1 MKEFIEENKNL
12 ISQIAHNYNV
22 NANIHP
28 EDHIFQFLVTNPVF
42 PSKKEAIDY
51 YFNDGQNSAQI
62 LLDLIT
68 SFYPPTDNPIKLLE
82 FASGYGCVT
91 RHLLNLQA
99 NLNITACDI
108 HEKAITFIENTLN
121 HSSILSHPEPE
132 HLKLAA
138 STYDIVFCLSFFSHM
153 PDTTWFR
160 WLQTLY
166 SAVSPGG
173 LFIFTTHGYQS
184 KKYFGFPNLNEQGY
198 WFLSSSEQFD
208 LDVNQYGQMI
218 VSPSYV
224 CSKIK
229 LLPYNPIIKRFT
241 EGFWWEHQDLWV
253 IKKEEK

>member
-1 MKEFIEENKNL
+1 MKAFIEENKNL
-12 ISQIAHNYNV
+12 ISQIANNYNV

-51 YFNDGQNSAQI
+51 YFKDGQKSAQI

-68 SFYPPTDNPIKLLE
+68 SFYPPADNPIKLLE

-99 NLNITACDI
+99 NLSITACDI
-108 HEKAITFIENTLN
+108 HEEAITFIENTLN

-132 HLKLAA
+132 HLKLET

-198 WFLSSSEQFD
+198 WFLPSSEQFD
-208 LDVNQYGQMI
+208 LDVNQYGQTI
-218 VSPSYV
+218 VSPLTCVTKLSYYPITL
-224 CSKIK
+224 SLKNTLK
-229 LLPYNPIIKRFT
+229 GFGGIIKIF
-241 EGFWWEHQDLWV
+241 G
-253 IKKEEK
+253 